1 MSHEFSRDE
10 PSPTTAVAPAAAVA
24 EVSRRHVVAAS
35 AALAAVAGT
44 GSAALAQTSAGG
56 LRFHN
61 PEGRAASPGFT
72 QGVEAIGPARIIYVS
87 GQQGLD
93 AGNKVVGDFP
103 AQATQA
109 FENIKAILA
118 SAGAGFEHV
127 VKLNHYFID
136 LKAHQPLLRDIR
148 ARYFTGRPQPA
159 STTVQVMALVREG
172 ALYEVEAVAVVPMG

>member
-1 MSHEFSRDE
+1 MSDEFSRNE
-10 PSPTTAVAPAAAVA
+10 LPAVADNCN
-24 EVSRRHVVAAS
+24 VSRRHVVAAS
-35 AALAAVAGT
+35 AVITAAAG
-44 GSAALAQTSAGG
+44 AAFGCGG
-56 LRFHN
+56 ADL
-61 PEGRAASPGFT
+61 GRRHPFPQSSRACRIPGFT

-93 AGNKVVGDFP
+93 ADNKVVGDFR

-148 ARYFTGRPQPA
+148 ARYFNGRPQPA
-159 STTVQVMALVREG
+159 STTVQVMGLVREG
-172 ALYEVEAVAVVPMG
+172 ALYEVEAVAVVPVG